1 VNIPPEPGTEGHY
14 QRRTGN
20 RYSYLYLWVEN
31 LLRDTIG
38 LVAGNES
45 RVVVFAFSWLV
56 CDDISSHLNSQQF
69 EEFYM
74 SEDVY
79 WVIELAVNPGR
90 FEDLKTLVAELLEAN
105 RNKVGFL
112 TYGVAIS
119 DDRQV
124 CHIYE
129 RFQDSA
135 AIINHMQSF
144 GPKFSER
151 FFEILKPTRFV
162 IYGTPSA
169 EVKDA
174 VAPFNPVYM
183 TRLADFRKP

>member
-1 VNIPPEPGTEGHY
+1 MRETFDTVSKYPPSWANPRGLFL
-14 QRRTGN
+14 QVA
-20 RYSYLYLWVEN
+20 LYKTVE
-31 LLRDTIG
+31 RKCIDW
-38 LVAGNES
+38 A
-45 RVVVFAFSWLV
+45 
-56 CDDISSHLNSQQF
+56 
-69 EEFYM
+69 
-74 SEDVY
+74 
-79 WVIELAVNPGR
+79 IELAVTPGR

-112 TYGVAIS
+112 TYAVAIS

-129 RFQDSA
+129 RFEDSA
-135 AIINHMQSF
+135 AIMNHLESF

-151 FFEILKPTRFV
+151 FFEILKPTRVV

-174 VAPFNPVYM
+174 VAAFNPVYI
-183 TRLADFRKP
+183 TPLAGFAK

>member
-1 VNIPPEPGTEGHY
+1 MFSLSFFLQIA
-14 QRRTGN
+14 
-20 RYSYLYLWVEN
+20 LYKK
-31 LLRDTIG
+31 D
-38 LVAGNES
+38 
-45 RVVVFAFSWLV
+45 
-56 CDDISSHLNSQQF
+56 
-69 EEFYM
+69 M
-74 SEDVY
+74 SENVY
-79 WVIELAVNPGR
+79 WVIELAVSPGR
-90 FEDLKTLVAELLEAN
+90 FEDLKTLVAELDEAN
-105 RNKVGFL
+105 RNKAGFL
-112 TYGVAIS
+112 TYAVAIS
-119 DDRQV
+119 EDRQV

-162 IYGTPSA
+162 IYGAPSA

-183 TRLADFRKP
+183 TPLAGFRKHSANDI

>member
-1 VNIPPEPGTEGHY
+1 MN
-14 QRRTGN
+14 
-20 RYSYLYLWVEN
+20 EN
-31 LLRDTIG
+31 
-38 LVAGNES
+38 
-45 RVVVFAFSWLV
+45 
-56 CDDISSHLNSQQF
+56 
-69 EEFYM
+69 
-74 SEDVY
+74 VY
-79 WVIELAVNPGR
+79 WAIELAVNPGR

-105 RNKVGFL
+105 RKEVGFL
-112 TYGVAIS
+112 TCEFAIS

-135 AIINHMQSF
+135 AIMNHLQSF
-144 GPKFSER
+144 GANFATR

-174 VAPFNPVYM
+174 LAASNPVYIAS
-183 TRLADFRKP
+183 LGGFRKHPANDC

>member
-1 VNIPPEPGTEGHY
+1 
-14 QRRTGN
+14 
-20 RYSYLYLWVEN
+20 
-31 LLRDTIG
+31 
-38 LVAGNES
+38 
-45 RVVVFAFSWLV
+45 
-56 CDDISSHLNSQQF
+56 
-69 EEFYM
+69 M
-74 SEDVY
+74 SENVS
-79 WVIELAVNPGR
+79 WAIELAVTPGR

-112 TYGVAIS
+112 TYAVAIS

-129 RFQDSA
+129 RFEDSA
-135 AIINHMQSF
+135 AIMNHLESF

-151 FFEILKPTRFV
+151 FFEILKPTRVV

-174 VAPFNPVYM
+174 VAAFNPVYM
-183 TRLADFRKP
+183 TPLAGFAK

>member
-1 VNIPPEPGTEGHY
+1 MN
-14 QRRTGN
+14 QN
-20 RYSYLYLWVEN
+20 
-31 LLRDTIG
+31 
-38 LVAGNES
+38 
-45 RVVVFAFSWLV
+45 
-56 CDDISSHLNSQQF
+56 
-69 EEFYM
+69 
-74 SEDVY
+74 VY

-90 FEDLKTLVAELLEAN
+90 FQDLETLVAELLEEN
-105 RNKVGFL
+105 REKVGFL
-112 TYGVAIS
+112 TYGVSIS
-119 DDRQV
+119 GDRQV

-169 EVKDA
+169 ELKDA
-174 VAPFNPVYM
+174 VAAFNPVY
-183 TRLADFRKP
+183 TTPLAGFAK

>member
-1 VNIPPEPGTEGHY
+1 MN
-14 QRRTGN
+14 
-20 RYSYLYLWVEN
+20 EN
-31 LLRDTIG
+31 
-38 LVAGNES
+38 
-45 RVVVFAFSWLV
+45 
-56 CDDISSHLNSQQF
+56 
-69 EEFYM
+69 
-74 SEDVY
+74 VY

-90 FEDLKTLVAELLEAN
+90 VEDLKTLVAELLEAN

-124 CHIYE
+124 CHFYE

-135 AIINHMQSF
+135 AIINHTQSF
-144 GPKFSER
+144 GANFATR

-169 EVKDA
+169 EVRDA
-174 VAPFNPVYM
+174 VAAFNPVYM
-183 TRLADFRKP
+183 TPLAGFRKHSANDC